1 MIYRAINGTNMK
13 VSAIGL
19 GTWAIGGGPWWGITD
34 DAESIR
40 TIHAAIDAGVNLV
53 DTAPVY
59 GFGKSEE
66 VVGKAIKGYRDK
78 VVISTKCGLW
88 WNNVRGSFFFELD
101 GKRVNRSLRPD
112 TLRVEVEQSLKR
124 LGVDC
129 IDIYHTHW
137 QAMPPEKTPIVETM
151 ECLLKLKTEGK
162 IRSIAVSN
170 ADCAQMD
177 EYRQAGAINANQP
190 HYSMLD
196 RTIETRL
203 VPYCLKHNINLLVYS
218 PLEQGLLTGKIGM
231 DKKFA
236 GSEYRNSIAWFRP
249 ENRRR
254 VLDMLSGWKQLVQ
267 KYNCT
272 TAQLVLAWTISQPGI
287 TSALC
292 GARHPEQIRE
302 TAKAGGLILADVDWR
317 RLRKDVEALGA
328 PVEMNSAQNTAME
341 ADKT

>member
-1 MIYRAINGTNMK
+1 MIYRTIGNTDMK

-19 GTWAIGGGPWWGITD
+19 GTWAIGGGPWWGTTD

-40 TIHAAIDAGVNLV
+40 TIHAAIDAGINLI

-66 VVGKAIKGYRDK
+66 VVGKAVKGRRDK
-78 VVISTKCGLW
+78 LIISTKCGLW
-88 WNNVRGSFFFELD
+88 WNDTRGSFFFEQE
-101 GKRVNRSLRPD
+101 GKKVNRSLRPD
-112 TLRVEVEQSLKR
+112 TLRLEIEQSLKR
-124 LGVDC
+124 LDVDY

-137 QAMPPEKTPIVETM
+137 QAMPPENTPIAETM
-151 ECLLKLKTEGK
+151 ECLLKLKAEGR

-177 EYRQAGAINANQP
+177 KYRQAGSIDANQP
-190 HYSMLD
+190 RYSMLD
-196 RTIETRL
+196 RTIETEL
-203 VPYCLKHNINLLVYS
+203 VPYCLKHNISILVYS

-236 GSEYRNSIAWFRP
+236 KAEYRNNIVWFRP

-254 VLDMLSGWKQLVQ
+254 VLDLLSGWEKLAKQ
-267 KYNCT
+267 YDCT
-272 TAQLVLAWTISQPGI
+272 MAQLVLAWTISQPGI
-287 TSALC
+287 TAALC

-302 TAKAGGLILADVDWR
+302 TAKAGKVFLADTDIGR
-317 RLRKDVEALGA
+317 MRKNVEALGT
-328 PVEMNSAQNTAME
+328 PNIG
-341 ADKT
+341 